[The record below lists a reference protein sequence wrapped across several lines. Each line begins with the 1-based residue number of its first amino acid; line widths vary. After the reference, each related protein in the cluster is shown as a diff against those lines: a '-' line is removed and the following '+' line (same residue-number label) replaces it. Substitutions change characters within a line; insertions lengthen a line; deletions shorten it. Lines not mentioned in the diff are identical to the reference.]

1 MPYLKHGVTLPKSL
15 NPLTAMIASQHAY
28 CNELIRMI
36 FVLVD
41 INSDM
46 LVELGVG
53 IMDMG
58 KECQSEL
65 WKTGNKLGVL
75 IRNAITWINI
85 RSSKVFVLFSSYF
98 SVYVLNYSQIYLP
111 LPTPQKRT
119 HLTGVNLHQLSLQC
133 QIPTQTV
140 QLQGTPVHL

>member
-58 KECQSEL
+58 KEC
-65 WKTGNKLGVL
+65 
-75 IRNAITWINI
+75 
-85 RSSKVFVLFSSYF
+85 
-98 SVYVLNYSQIYLP
+98 
-111 LPTPQKRT
+111 
-119 HLTGVNLHQLSLQC
+119 
-133 QIPTQTV
+133 
-140 QLQGTPVHL
+140 